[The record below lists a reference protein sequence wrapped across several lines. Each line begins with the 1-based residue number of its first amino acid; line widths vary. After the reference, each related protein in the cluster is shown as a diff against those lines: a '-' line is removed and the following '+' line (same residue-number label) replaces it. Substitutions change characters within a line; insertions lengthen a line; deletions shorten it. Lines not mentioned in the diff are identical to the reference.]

1 MKYNGKGET
10 KWISSM
16 STIFYRKLWSYT
28 YLFSGTTGSKLIHHG
43 KVLLQ
48 NLNFYMVYVGG
59 SEASGINRRKY
70 YIYSGIDYQSVRN
83 LKIAILAI
91 GTNQLQKLFKEIA
104 LNGLGSAY
112 SHPLHPLHH
121 IFHLLLQHFIIR
133 YISGK

>member
-1 MKYNGKGET
+1 MPQTSEISDQITNNNRNSQCHDWCNIVLSIQKPLSNKFFKYLAEWNATKMKYNGKGET

-70 YIYSGIDYQSVRN
+70 YIYSGIDY
-83 LKIAILAI
+83 
-91 GTNQLQKLFKEIA
+91 
-104 LNGLGSAY
+104 
-112 SHPLHPLHH
+112 
-121 IFHLLLQHFIIR
+121 
-133 YISGK
+133 